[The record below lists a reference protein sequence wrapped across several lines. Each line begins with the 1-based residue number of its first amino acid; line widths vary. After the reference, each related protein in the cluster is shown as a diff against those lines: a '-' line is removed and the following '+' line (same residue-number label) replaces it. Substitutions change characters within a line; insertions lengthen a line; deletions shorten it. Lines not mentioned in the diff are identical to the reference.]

1 MTSSILHPIIEH
13 RILAVRNQHV
23 LLDSDLAVLYGV
35 QTKVLVQAVKRKV
48 SRFPAD
54 FMFQLEMEE
63 WAVLRS
69 QFVTSNPAKGGRRY
83 PPYAFTEHGV
93 AMLSSVLNSEK
104 AIAVNIEVMRAFV
117 RMRGEKSYN
126 DEFHSRIEQLEAHTK
141 SLSEKQDETAIQIR
155 QILDAM
161 RALMAV
167 PPQAKKRPIGFVT
180 PDDS

>member
-1 MTSSILHPIIEH
+1 
-13 RILAVRNQHV
+13 
-23 LLDSDLAVLYGV
+23 
-35 QTKVLVQAVKRKV
+35 
-48 SRFPAD
+48 
-54 FMFQLEMEE
+54 
-63 WAVLRS
+63 
-69 QFVTSNPAKGGRRY
+69 
-83 PPYAFTEHGV
+83 
-93 AMLSSVLNSEK
+93 MLSSVLNSEK

-126 DEFHSRIEQLEAHTK
+126 DEFHSRIEQLETRTK
-141 SLSEKQDETAIQIR
+141 SLSEKQDETATQIR